1 MQTERKMK
9 LDYKYKQLLLCAVCA
24 ILVYISLTNLEGILA
39 YAGTVYTV
47 LKPFIY
53 GAVMAF
59 VINVPMRKVEGLLSK
74 AGLKKSKR
82 IVAYLITLI
91 IILAAINLFF
101 LIVMPQ
107 LIRTLGILAGKLE
120 RFINTIPALLEQNRE
135 NLGFLFSYLESSQIN
150 WNEWIA
156 KISEGLQNFAFSLIG
171 GGAGFLTGFVGGFT
185 NFILSFI
192 FSVYLVMG
200 KEKICA
206 AAKNVVLALFSHD
219 SARRIFY
226 IAGLCNKTFSGFLS
240 GQCLEAVILGV
251 LFVIAMTVFGFPY
264 AVLVGTVIAVTAL
277 IPVFGA
283 FVGAGVGIFLIAM
296 ENPIQAVWFLIMF
309 LIIQQIE
316 NNLIYPHV
324 VGSSVGLPSLLVFM
338 SVIIGGSL
346 MGVWGMLLF
355 IPSASVMYTLASES
369 VKKRIEKEQI
379 PTDKGFD
386 SSPEKEVNRQD
397 NVKENLSPQPAPS
410 RHTEN

>member
-1 MQTERKMK
+1 MK

-24 ILVYISLTNLEGILA
+24 ILVYISLTNLEIILT

-59 VINVPMRKVEGLLSK
+59 IINVPMKKIEDRLAK
-74 AGLKKSKR
+74 AGLKKYKR
-82 IVAYLITLI
+82 IVAYLLTLI
-91 IILAAINLFF
+91 IIIAAINLFF
-101 LIVMPQ
+101 LTVMPQ
-107 LIRTLGILAGKLE
+107 LIRTLGILIGKLE
-120 RFINTIPALLEQNRE
+120 RFINSIPALLEQNRE
-135 NLGFLFSYLESSQIN
+135 NLGFLFRYLESSRIN

-156 KISEGLQNFAFSLIG
+156 KISEGLQNFAVSLIG
-171 GGAGFLTGFVGGFT
+171 GGAGFLSGFVGGFT

-200 KEKICA
+200 KEKIA
-206 AAKNVVLALFSHD
+206 AALKNVVLALFSPEA
-219 SARRIFY
+219 SQRIFY

-296 ENPIQAVWFLIMF
+296 ENPIQAIWFLIMF

-324 VGSSVGLPSLLVFM
+324 VGSSVGLPSILVFI
-338 SVIIGGSL
+338 SVIVGGNL

-355 IPSASVMYTLASES
+355 IPSASVIYTLVSEFVSGRLENSMEVS
-369 VKKRIEKEQI
+369 VRDARE
-379 PTDKGFD
+379 
-386 SSPEKEVNRQD
+386 
-397 NVKENLSPQPAPS
+397 ENTQ
-410 RHTEN
+410 

>member
-1 MQTERKMK
+1 MIGPEQGG
-9 LDYKYKQLLLCAVCA
+9 D
-24 ILVYISLTNLEGILA
+24 YISNEKTTHIKAAACICWQAQNTDISVAHTFRRERR
-39 YAGTVYTV
+39 AGTRPFYMDMVYN
-47 LKPFIY
+47 PRR
-53 GAVMAF
+53 
-59 VINVPMRKVEGLLSK
+59 NS
-74 AGLKKSKR
+74 
-82 IVAYLITLI
+82 
-91 IILAAINLFF
+91 
-101 LIVMPQ
+101 
-107 LIRTLGILAGKLE
+107 
-120 RFINTIPALLEQNRE
+120 
-135 NLGFLFSYLESSQIN
+135 
-150 WNEWIA
+150 
-156 KISEGLQNFAFSLIG
+156 

-206 AAKNVVLALFSHD
+206 AAKNVVLAFFSHD
-219 SARRIFY
+219 SAQRIFY

-296 ENPIQAVWFLIMF
+296 EDPIQAVWFLIMF

-355 IPSASVMYTLASES
+355 IPSASVLYTLASES
-369 VKKRIEKEQI
+369 VKKRIEKEQT
-379 PTDKGFD
+379 PTDKGLDF
-386 SSPEKEVNRQD
+386 SPEKEENRQD
-397 NVKENLSPQPAPS
+397 NVKENLSPRPAPS

>member
-1 MQTERKMK
+1 MK
-9 LDYKYKQLLLCAVCA
+9 LEYKYKQLLLCAVCA
-24 ILVYISLTNLEGILA
+24 TLVYISLTNLESILA

-59 VINVPMRKVEGLLSK
+59 VINVPMRKAEGMLSK

-107 LIRTLGILAGKLE
+107 LIQTLGVLAAKLE

-135 NLGFLFSYLESSQIN
+135 TLGFLFSYLESSQIN

-206 AAKNVVLALFSHD
+206 AAKNVVLAFFSHD
-219 SARRIFY
+219 SAQRIFY

-296 ENPIQAVWFLIMF
+296 EDPIQAVWFLIMF

-355 IPSASVMYTLASES
+355 IPSASVLYTLASES

-386 SSPEKEVNRQD
+386 CSPEKEENRQD
-397 NVKENLSPQPAPS
+397 NVKENLSPQPAPP